1 VYVQQNL
8 SQAGKPQIVW
18 GKEIVSTKQKE
29 EERIG
34 EGGAYYSS
42 VGACPAVLI
51 VGHDGKLVDN
61 FIHESDVTS
70 LQDLFT
76 SRP

>member
-1 VYVQQNL
+1 
-8 SQAGKPQIVW
+8 
-18 GKEIVSTKQKE
+18 
-29 EERIG
+29 
-34 EGGAYYSS
+34 
-42 VGACPAVLI
+42 VLI